1 MENKENKKF
10 LLQYTITVQ
19 VPIEAEDD
27 EDAIEVDE
35 DDEDANEV
43 GEDDE
48 DGHLLDRHQLLNIDR
63 RARLLEAVDLEL
75 DLKIIPLK

>member
-1 MENKENKKF
+1 MLTCPGSVHQRVMEEEG
-10 LLQYTITVQ
+10 QYDQ
-19 VPIEAEDD
+19 DQDEDD
-27 EDAIEVDE
+27 EDCIEDQVGE

-63 RARLLEAVDLEL
+63 RARLL
-75 DLKIIPLK
+75 

>member
-1 MENKENKKF
+1 MEEEG
-10 LLQYTITVQ
+10 QYDQ
-19 VPIEAEDD
+19 DQDQDDEGEDD
-27 EDAIEVDE
+27 DCIEDQVDE

-48 DGHLLDRHQLLNIDR
+48 DGHLLDRHQLLNINR

-75 DLKIIPLK
+75 DLKIILLK

>member
-1 MENKENKKF
+1 MQH
-10 LLQYTITVQ
+10 LLTCPGSVHLRVIEEEGQYDQ
-19 VPIEAEDD
+19 DQDQDHEGED
-27 EDAIEVDE
+27 EDCIEDQVDE

-63 RARLLEAVDLEL
+63 RARLL
-75 DLKIIPLK
+75 

>member
-1 MENKENKKF
+1 MEEEG
-10 LLQYTITVQ
+10 QYDQ
-19 VPIEAEDD
+19 DQDQDD
-27 EDAIEVDE
+27 EGEDEDCIEDQVDE

-48 DGHLLDRHQLLNIDR
+48 DDHLLDRHQLLNINR
-63 RARLLEAVDLEL
+63 RSRLLEAVDLEL